1 MSRKGLWMGRKAL
14 LGFAAAAALVPVL
27 GIASPARAEWLRAE
41 SEHFVVY
48 GRSEKSV
55 REYAAMLEDFD
66 GLLRRVRGLP
76 RDQAAPRKL
85 PVYLVSDFKQLK
97 RVLPEAKEGT
107 AGVYLS
113 TVPEVFVV
121 AIRDSSSGDT
131 DQNKGDD
138 TVLHEYV
145 HHFMLQYYPNAY
157 PGWLVEGYAE
167 YYMTADLAK
176 TRLVVGRAN
185 AGRAY
190 SLTQPGGWIPMQDV
204 LTKRP
209 GELKAPAIYS
219 YYAQAW
225 LLTHYILSDP
235 ARHKLLSPYL
245 DAVRGGRDPLK
256 AWQDVYGDDPAQL
269 RAKLK
274 EYMNHPIAAGALP
287 RTGPVD
293 PPMTVTHLSPG
304 ADDLLLEGQRLK
316 VGVSKDDQAKTLTTI
331 RAAAADHPKDR
342 LSQLVLAKAE
352 TTLGDRAAGEK
363 ILNELLAADPKDE
376 EALVALG
383 ESRLAAGDADPAQK
397 TADLAQAGK
406 LFARAFKVNPDN
418 PETLHGYAEAHALE
432 PLTENMVDIRIK
444 AVILAPQ
451 VGHLRLDAAQALIRT
466 DDLALARTMLTP
478 LASSPHGGGEVE
490 AAQAMLKSIESKAG
504 RNDKASAPE
513 EGEATT
519 KTSVKTPGEGDK
531 AASGS

>member
-1 MSRKGLWMGRKAL
+1 MSRKGLSTGRKTL
-14 LGFAAAAALVPVL
+14 LGFAAAAAL
-27 GIASPARAEWLRAE
+27 IAASPARAEWLRAE
-41 SEHFVVY
+41 SDHFVVY

-66 GLLRRVRGLP
+66 DLLRRLHGRP
-76 RDQAAPRKL
+76 KDEAAPRKL
-85 PVYLVSDFKQLK
+85 PVYLVSDLKQLR
-97 RVLPEAKEGT
+97 RVLPKAKDGM

-121 AIRDSSSGDT
+121 AIRDSASGDT

-145 HHFMLQYYPNAY
+145 HHFMLQYYPSAY

-209 GELKAPAIYS
+209 GDLKAPAIYS
-219 YYAQAW
+219 FYAQAW

-235 ARHKLLSPYL
+235 ARHKLLAPYL
-245 DAVRGGRDPLK
+245 DAVRGGRDPVK
-256 AWQDVYGDDPAQL
+256 AWQDVYGDDPVQL
-269 RAKLK
+269 RSKLRD
-274 EYMNHPIAAGALP
+274 YMSHPIAAGALA
-287 RTGPVD
+287 RTGPVN
-293 PPMTVTHLSPG
+293 PPMTVTRLSPG

-316 VGVSKDDQAKTLTTI
+316 VEVSKDDQPKTLAMI

-342 LSQLVLAKAE
+342 LSQLVLARAE
-352 TTLGDRAAGEK
+352 TMFGDRKAGEA
-363 ILNELLAADPKDE
+363 ILNGLLAVDPKDE
-376 EALVALG
+376 DALVFLG
-383 ESRLAAGDADPAQK
+383 ESRLDAVANDPVDEQA
-397 TADLAQAGK
+397 ADLAQAAK
-406 LFARAFKVNPDN
+406 LFSRAFKINPDN
-418 PETLHGYAEAHALE
+418 PETLHGYADARRRE
-432 PLTENMVDIRIK
+432 PLTDNLVEVRIR
-444 AVILAPQ
+444 AVLLAPQ
-451 VGHLRLDAAQALIRT
+451 VGHFRIDAARTLIQVK
-466 DDLALARTMLTP
+466 DFDSARFILTP
-478 LASSPHGGGEVE
+478 LAANPHGGPEVE
-490 AAQAMLKSIESKAG
+490 MAQEMLKTIA
-504 RNDKASAPE
+504 DKTNEKSA
-513 EGEATT
+513 
-519 KTSVKTPGEGDK
+519 KTSANTPGEGDK